1 MVYDEMLSIEN
12 VAYLKK
18 YIMKSDKF
26 QTKWGKLVDENQDTR
41 IKPLVCQS
49 PQWDEDV
56 YTEY

>member
-49 PQWDEDV
+49 SQWDEDV